1 LVAPIFLTKLMIDK
15 PTTKPNNPN
24 FSSGPCAKRPG
35 WNIQNLKTDSLGRSH
50 RAKLPKQRLLEVITL
65 TKEILQL
72 PKDYRVGI
80 LPASD
85 TGAIEAAMWSLL
97 GKTGV
102 EVLAWENFGND
113 WVKDIKD
120 QLKPDNLTIHKA
132 DYGNITDFNNLNFDN
147 DIVFNWN
154 GTTSG
159 VCVPNADWIPQD
171 RKGLTI
177 CDATSAVFAM
187 DMDWS
192 KLDVV
197 TWSWQKVLGGEAA
210 HGMIAMSPKAIE
222 RLSEYQ
228 PSWPIPKIF
237 RLANNKKVIE
247 GIFKGETIN
256 TPSMLCVEDAIDAL
270 QWIQS
275 IGGYAGSIKK
285 SKSNLEVIKKWVASH
300 DWIDFLANDPNTL
313 SSTSICLKIT
323 EDWFVQLSE
332 EDQQAKVK
340 EINSLLEKE
349 GVAYD
354 INAYRTA
361 PAGFRIWGGAT
372 VEASDIETLLP
383 WIEWGYR
390 SIKS

>member
-1 LVAPIFLTKLMIDK
+1 MNKPISK
-15 PTTKPNNPN
+15 PKNPN

-35 WNIQNLKTDSLGRSH
+35 WSINNLRTDTLGRSH
-50 RAKLPKQRLLEVITL
+50 RAKLPKQRMLDVINL

-72 PKDYRVGI
+72 PEGYRVGI
-80 LPASD
+80 LAASD

-97 GKTGV
+97 GARGV

-120 QLKPDNLTIHKA
+120 QLKPENLTIHKV
-132 DYGNITDFNNLNFDN
+132 DYGKLPDLKKLNFDN

-159 VCVPNADWIPQD
+159 VCVPNADWISKD

-210 HGMIAMSPKAIE
+210 HGMIAMSPNAIQ

-228 PSWPIPKIF
+228 PNWPIPKIF

-270 QWIQS
+270 NWIKS
-275 IGGYAGSIKK
+275 IGGFSGSIQK
-285 SKSNLEVIKKWVASH
+285 SQKNLEVVKQWVQSK
-300 DWIDFLANDPNTL
+300 DWIDFLAEDPQTI

-323 EDWFVQLSE
+323 ADWFLKLSE
-332 EDQQAKVK
+332 DDQQAKIK
-340 EINSLLEKE
+340 EINSMLDKE

-372 VEASDIETLLP
+372 VEASDIETLFP
-383 WIEWGYR
+383 WIEWGYQ
-390 SIKS
+390 SIKP

>member
-1 LVAPIFLTKLMIDK
+1 MNKPISK
-15 PTTKPNNPN
+15 PKNPN

-35 WNIQNLKTDSLGRSH
+35 WNINNLRTDTLGRSH
-50 RAKLPKQRLLEVITL
+50 RAKLPKQRLLDVINL

-72 PKDYRVGI
+72 PEDYRVGI
-80 LPASD
+80 LAASD

-97 GKTGV
+97 GARGV

-120 QLKPDNLTIHKA
+120 QLKPENLTIHKV
-132 DYGNITDFNNLNFDN
+132 DYGKLPDLKKLNFDN

-159 VCVPNADWIPQD
+159 VCVPNSDWISKD

-210 HGMIAMSPKAIE
+210 HGMIAMSPKAIQ

-228 PSWPIPKIF
+228 PNWPIPKIF

-256 TPSMLCVEDAIDAL
+256 TPSMLCVEDAIDSL
-270 QWIQS
+270 NWIKS
-275 IGGYAGSIKK
+275 IGGYSGSIKK
-285 SKSNLEVIKKWVASH
+285 SQKNLEVIKKWVQSK
-300 DWIDFLANDPNTL
+300 DWIDFLAEDPQTI

-323 EDWFVQLSE
+323 ADWFLKLSE
-332 EDQQAKVK
+332 DDQQAKIK
-340 EINSLLEKE
+340 EINSMLDKE

-383 WIEWGYR
+383 WIEWGYQ

>member
-1 LVAPIFLTKLMIDK
+1 MIKK
-15 PTTKPNNPN
+15 PTTKPKNPN

-35 WNIQNLKTDSLGRSH
+35 WDIKNLKTDSLGRSH
-50 RAKLPKQRLLEVITL
+50 RAKLPKQRLVEVINL
-65 TKEILQL
+65 SKQL
-72 PKDYRVGI
+72 LKIPADYKVGI
-80 LPASD
+80 IAGSD

-102 EVLAWENFGND
+102 EVLAWESFGSD
-113 WVKDIKD
+113 WAKDIKE
-120 QLKPDNLTIHKA
+120 QLKIKNLTIHQS
-132 DYGNITDFNNLNFDN
+132 DYGDLPDFQKINFDN

-159 VCVPNADWIPQD
+159 VCLPNADWIID
-171 RKGLTI
+171 NRKGLTI

-187 DMDWS
+187 EMDWH
-192 KLDVV
+192 KLDVT

-210 HGMIAMSPKAIE
+210 HGMIALSPKSLE

-228 PSWPIPKIF
+228 PAWPIPKIF

-270 QWIQS
+270 NWIQS
-275 IGGYAGSIKK
+275 IGGSKGSIDK
-285 SKSNLEVIKKWVASH
+285 SQSNLQVVKTWVETK
-300 DWIDFLANDPNTL
+300 DWIDFLAKDSSTL

-323 EDWFVQLSE
+323 DPWFLGLSV
-332 EDQQAKVK
+332 DQQQLKIK
-340 EINSLLEKE
+340 EINSLLDKE
-349 GVAYD
+349 QVAFD

-361 PAGFRIWGGAT
+361 PPGFRIWGGAT
-372 VEASDIETLLP
+372 VESSDIETLLP
-383 WIEWGYR
+383 WIEWGYQ
-390 SIKS
+390 SIKE

>member
-1 LVAPIFLTKLMIDK
+1 MIKK
-15 PTTKPNNPN
+15 PTTKPKNPN

-35 WNIQNLKTDSLGRSH
+35 WDIKNLKTDSLGRSH
-50 RAKLPKQRLLEVITL
+50 RAKLPKQRLVEVINL
-65 TKEILQL
+65 SKQL
-72 PKDYRVGI
+72 LKIPNDYKVGI
-80 LPASD
+80 IAGSD

-102 EVLAWENFGND
+102 EVLAWESFGSD
-113 WVKDIKD
+113 WVKDIKE
-120 QLKPDNLTIHKA
+120 QLKIKNLTIHQS
-132 DYGNITDFNNLNFDN
+132 DYGDLPDFQKINFDN

-159 VCVPNADWIPQD
+159 VCLPNADWITD
-171 RKGLTI
+171 NRKGLTI

-187 DMDWS
+187 EMDWH
-192 KLDVV
+192 KLDVI

-210 HGMIAMSPKAIE
+210 HGMIALSPKSLE

-228 PSWPIPKIF
+228 PTWPIPKIF

-270 QWIQS
+270 NWIQS
-275 IGGYAGSIKK
+275 IGGSKGSIDK
-285 SKSNLEVIKKWVASH
+285 SQSNLQVVKTWIESK
-300 DWIDFLANDPNTL
+300 DWIDFLAKDSSTL

-323 EDWFVQLSE
+323 DPWFLGLSV
-332 EDQQAKVK
+332 DQQQLKIK
-340 EINSLLEKE
+340 EINSLLDKE
-349 GVAYD
+349 QVAFD

-361 PAGFRIWGGAT
+361 PPGFRIWGGAT
-372 VEASDIETLLP
+372 VESSDIETLLP
-383 WIEWGYR
+383 WIEWGYQ
-390 SIKS
+390 SIKE

>member
-1 LVAPIFLTKLMIDK
+1 MIKK
-15 PTTKPNNPN
+15 PTTKPKNPN

-50 RAKLPKQRLLEVITL
+50 RAQLPKQRLVEVINL
-65 TKEILQL
+65 SKQL
-72 PKDYRVGI
+72 LKIPNDYKVGI
-80 LPASD
+80 IAGSD

-102 EVLAWENFGND
+102 EVLAWESFGSD
-113 WVKDIKD
+113 WVKDIKE
-120 QLKPDNLTIHKA
+120 QLKIKNLTIHQS
-132 DYGNITDFNNLNFDN
+132 DYGDLPDFQKINFDN

-159 VCVPNADWIPQD
+159 VCLPNADWITD
-171 RKGLTI
+171 NRKGLTI

-187 DMDWS
+187 EMDWH
-192 KLDVV
+192 KLDVI

-210 HGMIAMSPKAIE
+210 HGMIALSPKSLE

-228 PSWPIPKIF
+228 PTWPIPKIF

-270 QWIQS
+270 NWIQS
-275 IGGYAGSIKK
+275 IGGSKGSIDK
-285 SKSNLEVIKKWVASH
+285 SQSNLQVVKTWVETK
-300 DWIDFLANDPNTL
+300 DWIDFLAKDSSTL

-323 EDWFVQLSE
+323 DPWFLGLSA
-332 EDQQAKVK
+332 DQQQLKIK
-340 EINSLLEKE
+340 EINSLLDKE
-349 GVAYD
+349 QVAFD

-361 PAGFRIWGGAT
+361 PPGFRIWGGAT
-372 VEASDIETLLP
+372 VESSDIETLLP
-383 WIEWGYR
+383 WIEWGYQ
-390 SIKS
+390 SIKE

>member
-1 LVAPIFLTKLMIDK
+1 MIKK
-15 PTTKPNNPN
+15 PTTKPKNPN

-35 WNIQNLKTDSLGRSH
+35 WDIKNLKTDSLGRSH
-50 RAKLPKQRLLEVITL
+50 RAKLPKQRLAEVINL
-65 TKEILQL
+65 SKELLNI
-72 PKDYRVGI
+72 PSDYKVGI
-80 LPASD
+80 IAGSD

-102 EVLAWENFGND
+102 EVLAWESFGSD
-113 WVKDIKD
+113 WVKDIKE
-120 QLKPDNLTIHKA
+120 QLKIKNLTIHQS
-132 DYGNITDFNNLNFDN
+132 DYGDLPDFQKINFDN

-159 VCVPNADWIPQD
+159 VCLPNADWITD
-171 RKGLTI
+171 NRKGLTI

-187 DMDWS
+187 EMDWH
-192 KLDVV
+192 KLDVI

-210 HGMIAMSPKAIE
+210 HGMIALSPKSLE

-228 PSWPIPKIF
+228 PTWPIPKIF

-270 QWIQS
+270 NWIQS
-275 IGGYAGSIKK
+275 IGGSKGSIDK
-285 SKSNLEVIKKWVASH
+285 SQSNLQVVKTWVETK
-300 DWIDFLANDPNTL
+300 DWIDFLAKDSSTL

-323 EDWFVQLSE
+323 DPWFLGLSV
-332 EDQQAKVK
+332 DQQQLKIK
-340 EINSLLEKE
+340 EINSLLDKE
-349 GVAYD
+349 QVAFD

-361 PAGFRIWGGAT
+361 PPGFRIWGGAT
-372 VEASDIETLLP
+372 VESSDIETLLP
-383 WIEWGYR
+383 WIEWGYQ
-390 SIKS
+390 SIKE

>member
-1 LVAPIFLTKLMIDK
+1 MIDK

-24 FSSGPCAKRPG
+24 FSSGPCTKRPG
-35 WNIQNLKTDSLGRSH
+35 WNIQNLKIDSLGRSH

-120 QLKPDNLTIHKA
+120 QLKPENLTIHKA

-332 EDQQAKVK
+332 EDQQTKVK

>member
-1 LVAPIFLTKLMIDK
+1 MIKK
-15 PTTKPNNPN
+15 PTTKPKNPN

-50 RAKLPKQRLLEVITL
+50 RAKLPKQRLVEVINL
-65 TKEILQL
+65 SKELLKI
-72 PKDYRVGI
+72 PNDYKVGI
-80 LPASD
+80 IAGSD

-102 EVLAWENFGND
+102 EVLAWESFGSD
-113 WVKDIKD
+113 WVKDIKE
-120 QLKPDNLTIHKA
+120 QLKIKNLTIHQS
-132 DYGNITDFNNLNFDN
+132 DYGDLPDFQKINFDN

-159 VCVPNADWIPQD
+159 VCLPNADWITD
-171 RKGLTI
+171 NRKGLTI

-187 DMDWS
+187 EMDWH
-192 KLDVV
+192 KLDVI

-210 HGMIAMSPKAIE
+210 HGMIALSPKSLE

-228 PSWPIPKIF
+228 PTWPIPKIF

-270 QWIQS
+270 NWIQS
-275 IGGYAGSIKK
+275 IGGSKGSIDK
-285 SKSNLEVIKKWVASH
+285 SQSNLQVVKTWVETK
-300 DWIDFLANDPNTL
+300 DWIDFLAKDSSTL

-323 EDWFVQLSE
+323 DPWFLGLSV
-332 EDQQAKVK
+332 DQQQLKIK
-340 EINSLLEKE
+340 EINSLLDKE
-349 GVAYD
+349 QVAFD

-361 PAGFRIWGGAT
+361 PPGFRIWGGAT
-372 VEASDIETLLP
+372 VESSDIETLLP
-383 WIEWGYR
+383 WIEWGYQ
-390 SIKS
+390 SIKE

>member
-1 LVAPIFLTKLMIDK
+1 MNKPISK
-15 PTTKPNNPN
+15 PKNPN

-35 WNIQNLKTDSLGRSH
+35 WSINNLRTDTLGRSH
-50 RAKLPKQRLLEVITL
+50 RAKLPKQRLLDVINL

-72 PKDYRVGI
+72 PEDYRVGI
-80 LPASD
+80 LAASD

-97 GKTGV
+97 GARGV

-120 QLKPDNLTIHKA
+120 QLKPENLTIHKV
-132 DYGNITDFNNLNFDN
+132 DYGKLPDLKKLNFDN

-159 VCVPNADWIPQD
+159 VCVPNADWISKD

-210 HGMIAMSPKAIE
+210 HGMIAMSPNAIQ

-228 PSWPIPKIF
+228 PNWPIPKIF

-270 QWIQS
+270 NWIKS
-275 IGGYAGSIKK
+275 IGGFSGSIQK
-285 SKSNLEVIKKWVASH
+285 SQKNLEVVKQWVHSK
-300 DWIDFLANDPNTL
+300 DWIDFLAEDPQTI

-323 EDWFVQLSE
+323 ADWFLKLSE
-332 EDQQAKVK
+332 DDQQAKIK
-340 EINSLLEKE
+340 EINSMLDKE

-383 WIEWGYR
+383 WIEWGYQ
-390 SIKS
+390 SIKP

>member
-1 LVAPIFLTKLMIDK
+1 MNKPISK
-15 PTTKPNNPN
+15 PKNPN

-35 WNIQNLKTDSLGRSH
+35 WNINNLRTDTLGRSH
-50 RAKLPKQRLLEVITL
+50 RAKLPKQRLLDVINL

-72 PKDYRVGI
+72 PEDYRVGI
-80 LPASD
+80 LAASD

-97 GKTGV
+97 GARGV

-120 QLKPDNLTIHKA
+120 QLKPENLTIHKV
-132 DYGNITDFNNLNFDN
+132 DYGKLPDLKKLNFDN

-159 VCVPNADWIPQD
+159 VCVPNSDWISKD

-210 HGMIAMSPKAIE
+210 HGMIAMSPKAIQ

-228 PSWPIPKIF
+228 PNWPIPKIF

-270 QWIQS
+270 NWIKS
-275 IGGYAGSIKK
+275 IGGYSGSIKK
-285 SKSNLEVIKKWVASH
+285 SQKNLEVIKKWVQSK
-300 DWIDFLANDPNTL
+300 DWIDFLAEDPQTI

-323 EDWFVQLSE
+323 ADWFLKLSE
-332 EDQQAKVK
+332 DDQQAKIK
-340 EINSLLEKE
+340 EINSMLDKE

-383 WIEWGYR
+383 WIEWGYQ

>member
-1 LVAPIFLTKLMIDK
+1 MIKK
-15 PTTKPNNPN
+15 PTTKPKNPN

-50 RAKLPKQRLLEVITL
+50 RAKLPKQRLVEVINL
-65 TKEILQL
+65 SKGLLKI
-72 PKDYRVGI
+72 PADYKVGI
-80 LPASD
+80 IAGSD

-102 EVLAWENFGND
+102 EVLAWESFGSD
-113 WVKDIKD
+113 WVKDIKE
-120 QLKPDNLTIHKA
+120 QLKIKNLTIHQS
-132 DYGNITDFNNLNFDN
+132 DYGDLPDFQKINFDN

-159 VCVPNADWIPQD
+159 VCLPNADWITD
-171 RKGLTI
+171 NRKGLTI

-187 DMDWS
+187 EMDWH
-192 KLDVV
+192 KLDVI

-210 HGMIAMSPKAIE
+210 HGMIALSPKSLE

-228 PSWPIPKIF
+228 PTWPIPKIF

-270 QWIQS
+270 NWIQS
-275 IGGYAGSIKK
+275 IGGSKGSIDK
-285 SKSNLEVIKKWVASH
+285 SQSNLQVVKTWVETK
-300 DWIDFLANDPNTL
+300 DWIDFLAKDSSAL

-323 EDWFVQLSE
+323 DPWFLGLSV
-332 EDQQAKVK
+332 DQQQLKIK
-340 EINSLLEKE
+340 EINSLLDKE
-349 GVAYD
+349 QVAFD

-361 PAGFRIWGGAT
+361 PPGFRIWGGAT
-372 VEASDIETLLP
+372 VESSDIETLLP
-383 WIEWGYR
+383 WIEWGYQ
-390 SIKS
+390 SIKE

>member
-1 LVAPIFLTKLMIDK
+1 MIKK
-15 PTTKPNNPN
+15 PTTKPKNPN

-50 RAKLPKQRLLEVITL
+50 RAKLPKQRLVEVINL
-65 TKEILQL
+65 SKQL
-72 PKDYRVGI
+72 LKIPADYKVGI
-80 LPASD
+80 IAGSD

-102 EVLAWENFGND
+102 EVLAWESFGSD
-113 WVKDIKD
+113 WVKDIKE
-120 QLKPDNLTIHKA
+120 QLKIKNLTIHQS
-132 DYGNITDFNNLNFDN
+132 DYGDLPDFQKINFDN

-159 VCVPNADWIPQD
+159 VCLPNADWITD
-171 RKGLTI
+171 NRKGLTI

-187 DMDWS
+187 EMDWH
-192 KLDVV
+192 KLDVI

-210 HGMIAMSPKAIE
+210 HGMIALSPKSLE

-228 PSWPIPKIF
+228 PTWPIPKIF

-270 QWIQS
+270 NWIQS
-275 IGGYAGSIKK
+275 IGGSKGSIDK
-285 SKSNLEVIKKWVASH
+285 SQSNLQVVKTWVETK
-300 DWIDFLANDPNTL
+300 DWIDFLAKDSSTL

-323 EDWFVQLSE
+323 DPWFLGLSV
-332 EDQQAKVK
+332 DQQQLKIK
-340 EINSLLEKE
+340 EINSLLDKE
-349 GVAYD
+349 QVAFD

-361 PAGFRIWGGAT
+361 PPGFRIWGGAT
-372 VEASDIETLLP
+372 VKSSDIETLLP
-383 WIEWGYR
+383 WIEWGYQ
-390 SIKS
+390 SIKE